1 MWTEEKIKQAAK
13 EWHDYCLPCSW
24 MESSTA
30 YISFLAGAKYILKNT
45 QHV

>member
-1 MWTEEKIKQAAK
+1 MWTEEKLEQAAK
-13 EWHDYCLPCSW
+13 EWHDYCLPCDW

-30 YISFLAGAKYILKNT
+30 YISFLAGANYILKNI